1 LGVAAA
7 ERILMYYAQTV
18 FDWLKLNPSTTAS
31 VIFGGAIV
39 AVVLS
44 TYIYD
49 YRILAKRGKG

>member
-1 LGVAAA
+1 
-7 ERILMYYAQTV
+7 MYYAQTV